1 MIIAF
6 LTENALPHST
16 ILLIL
21 GLIFGIYMA
30 WSIGANDV
38 ANAMGTAVG
47 SGGLTLKRAVIIAG
61 IMEFAGAVLLGSHVS
76 DTVRGKMFDASQIDP
91 LLLVLGFL
99 AALLASAAW
108 LQTASWFGWP
118 VSTTHTI
125 VGAVVGIG
133 IITGGVDAINWG
145 KIGEIVMSWVTSPL
159 VGGILA
165 FTLFKIIQLKIIDTK
180 HPLRQTYRFIPAIVF
195 FMVFVLTLVMVW
207 KGLKNLGLN
216 LGLGQA
222 VAVASATGILTALA
236 SLLWV
241 RSLRE
246 RHERER
252 IELKVEVEPDLDEG
266 IPFVRKEERDQ
277 PEPKE
282 ELRPALA
289 PGSDLPAKRWE
300 YRREFEF
307 SKMEGVFA
315 SLLIISAAF
324 LAFAHGAN
332 DTANAIGPLAA
343 IFAIVR
349 EGTVA
354 AKAIVPIW
362 LLVLGG
368 AGIVLGLAMWGYK
381 VIETVGKKIT
391 SLTPSR
397 AFAANLGAA
406 TTIVIA
412 SRLGMPIST
421 THTLVGA
428 VLGIGLARG
437 MEHINLRMLRDIIIS
452 WVVTVP
458 IGAALAALFYYILR
472 AWLG

>member
-1 MIIAF
+1 MFAAIF
-6 LTENALPHST
+6 ETALPHGT
-16 ILLIL
+16 IIVLLA
-21 GLIFGIYMA
+21 LIFGIYMA

-47 SGGLTLKRAVIIAG
+47 SGGLTLKKAVIIAAL
-61 IMEFAGAVLLGSHVS
+61 MEFAGAVLLGAHVS
-76 DTVRGKMFDASQIDP
+76 DTVRGKMFDASLLEP
-91 LLLVLGFL
+91 LPLVLGFL

-108 LQTASWFGWP
+108 LQVATFYGWP

-133 IITGGVDAINWG
+133 VMVGGAGSVHWSN
-145 KIGEIVMSWVTSPL
+145 IGEIVVSWVTSPL
-159 VGGILA
+159 AGGILA
-165 FTLFKIIQLKIIDTK
+165 FVLFKIIQSQIINNK
-180 HPLRQTYRFIPAIVF
+180 HPLRQTYRFIPFIVF
-195 FMVFVLTLVMVW
+195 FMVFVLTLVLAW
-207 KGLKNLGLN
+207 KGLKNIGLDLELG
-216 LGLGQA
+216 G
-222 VAVASATGILTALA
+222 ASAVSGGVALLSSAA

-241 RSLRE
+241 RSLRQ

-252 IELKVEVEPDLDEG
+252 IERNVELREDAEEG
-266 IPFVRKEERDQ
+266 IPFVRKEERNQ
-277 PEPKE
+277 PEPKT
-282 ELRPALA
+282 ELRPALV
-289 PGSDLPAKRWE
+289 PGSELPAKRWE

-307 SKMEGVFA
+307 ERMEKVFA
-315 SLLIISAAF
+315 TLLVVSAAL

-343 IFAIVR
+343 ILDIAR
-349 EGTVA
+349 EGIVA
-354 AKAIVPIW
+354 AKATVPTW

-368 AGIVLGLAMWGYK
+368 MGIVLGLATWGYK

-391 SLTPSR
+391 ALTPSR
-397 AFAANLGAA
+397 GFAANLGAA

-412 SRLGMPIST
+412 SRMGLPIST

-437 MEHINLRMLRDIIIS
+437 IEHINLRMIRDIAIS

-458 IGAALAALFYYILR
+458 IGAVLAAAFYYLLR
-472 AWLG
+472 LIFL